1 MDKQNNRIEK
11 LIKKNFKINTILSI
25 ALIIALFYFFL
36 KPDSQYAILIACFAG
51 GLINVSN
58 GMAMQK
64 ETAKKTVG
72 MNYILFGVI
81 IIALGFIIVRF
92 I

>member
-1 MDKQNNRIEK
+1 MDKRNNMIEK
-11 LIKKNFKINTILSI
+11 LKKNFKINTILSI
-25 ALIIALFYFFL
+25 VLIIALFYYFL

-51 GLINVSN
+51 GLINVTN
-58 GMAMQK
+58 GMAMLK
-64 ETAKKTVG
+64 KTAKRAVG

-81 IIALGFIIVRF
+81 IITLGFIIVRF

>member
-11 LIKKNFKINTILSI
+11 LIKKNFKINTILSMV
-25 ALIIALFYFFL
+25 LSIALFYFFL
-36 KPDSQYAILIACFAG
+36 KPDSQYAILVACLAG
-51 GLINVSN
+51 GLINVTN
-58 GMAMQK
+58 GMAMLK
-64 ETAKKTVG
+64 DTAKKAVG

-81 IIALGFIIVRF
+81 IIALGFIIVRY

>member
-25 ALIIALFYFFL
+25 VLSIALFYFFL
-36 KPDSQYAILIACFAG
+36 KPDSQYAIMIACFAG
-51 GLINVSN
+51 GLINVTN
-58 GMAMQK
+58 GMAML
-64 ETAKKTVG
+64 KKTVKRAVG

-81 IIALGFIIVRF
+81 IIALGFIIVRY